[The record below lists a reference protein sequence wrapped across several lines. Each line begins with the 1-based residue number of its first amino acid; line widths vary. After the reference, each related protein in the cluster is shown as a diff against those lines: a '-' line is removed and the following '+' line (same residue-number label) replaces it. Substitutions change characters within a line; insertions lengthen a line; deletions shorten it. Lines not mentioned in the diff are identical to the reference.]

1 MVLSWTGRRR
11 DVVCEARRGAS
22 CRLTSC
28 QTGATCTPAARQ
40 TLKTYSNNLRRN
52 EDPTD
57 AGEFQVLCSAQPR
70 RQDYLVGLDVCK
82 RASPRGRPC
91 SAGHKRFQIRVR
103 RPARFHEGPLHRATN
118 FRQNFARFR
127 LYRHRSLQV
136 NMRFAACFK
145 IYQIM

>member
-57 AGEFQVLCSAQPR
+57 AGEFQARSALLRRTQTISNQGLRALMFLCQIWDFFVRFLFFP
-70 RQDYLVGLDVCK
+70 K
-82 RASPRGRPC
+82 RS
-91 SAGHKRFQIRVR
+91 HQISSYKIVEPAEVIPLRSWPISCMPGGTALSDRV
-103 RPARFHEGPLHRATN
+103 PP
-118 FRQNFARFR
+118 
-127 LYRHRSLQV
+127 
-136 NMRFAACFK
+136 K
-145 IYQIM
+145 P